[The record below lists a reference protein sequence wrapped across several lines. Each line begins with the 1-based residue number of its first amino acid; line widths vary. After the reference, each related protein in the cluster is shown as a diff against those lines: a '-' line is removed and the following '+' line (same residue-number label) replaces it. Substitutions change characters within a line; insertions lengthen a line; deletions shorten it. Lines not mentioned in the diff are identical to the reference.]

1 MYLTILLIHQAAET
15 RLAEMRRNQRPPR

>member
-1 MYLTILLIHQAAET
+1 MYMTILLIHQATVA

>member
-1 MYLTILLIHQAAET
+1 MYMTILLIHQAAEA

>member
-1 MYLTILLIHQAAET
+1 MYLTILLIHQATEA